1 MLRSRDASIEQLLDA
16 LDFMRKD
23 LRSQNLSGYADI
35 IDKAFEACADKY
47 VEDKMRGLYTSLET
61 RQINTRP
68 I

>member
-1 MLRSRDASIEQLLDA
+1 MLRNRDASVEQLLDA

-23 LRSQNLSGYADI
+23 LRTHDLNGFADI
-35 IDKAFEACADKY
+35 IDKAFETCADRY